1 MRMAGRRGIITA
13 AASGTGCAAALMFA
27 REGAAVCVVDRDGG
41 RAEEVVGD
49 IERAGGTA
57 FAVGADLSDDA
68 AARDIVAMTVKA
80 FGGIDFLWNHLGI
93 PGPAAVEDLDM
104 AQWDCAIDL
113 NMRSQFITTG
123 AALTE
128 MKKAGRG
135 SILFTSSVSGL
146 VSSPWSPVYGAAKA
160 GIIGL
165 AQSLARRYGPFGI
178 RVNAICPGPID
189 SPMLRVFVDR
199 PDQPHTKGMDV
210 EELVGKVATVTALGR
225 IAQPEEIAR
234 AALFLLSDDASYV
247 TGIAMPVDG
256 GMRA

>member
-13 AASGTGCAAALMFA
+13 AASGTGRAAALMFT
-27 REGAAVCVVDRDGG
+27 REGAAVCVVDRDGDK
-41 RAEEVVGD
+41 AEAVVGD
-49 IERAGGTA
+49 IRNAGGNA

-68 AARDIVAMTVKA
+68 AARDIVATTVRE

-104 AQWDCAIDL
+104 AQWDSAIDL
-113 NMRSQFITTG
+113 NLRSQFITTG

-128 MKKAGRG
+128 MKKAHRG

-165 AQSLARRYGPFGI
+165 AQSLARRYGSFGI

-189 SPMLRVFVDR
+189 TPMLRVFVDR

-210 EELVGKVATVTALGR
+210 EDLVGKVATVTALGR
-225 IAQPEEIAR
+225 VAQPEEIAR

>member
-1 MRMAGRRGIITA
+1 MAGRRGIITA
-13 AASGTGCAAALMFA
+13 AASGTGRAAALLFA
-27 REGAAVCVVDRDGG
+27 SEGASVCVVDRDGDK
-41 RAEEVVGD
+41 AEEVVGE
-49 IERAGGTA
+49 IRRAGGTA
-57 FAVGADLSDDA
+57 FAIAADLGDDTI
-68 AARDIVAMTVKA
+68 ARDIVTTTVRE
-80 FGGIDFLWNHLGI
+80 FGGIDYLWNHLGI

-104 AQWDCAIDL
+104 TQWDSAIDL

-123 AALTE
+123 AALKE

-165 AQSLARRYGPFGI
+165 AQSLARRYGPSGI

-189 SPMLRVFVDR
+189 TPMLRVFVDR
-199 PDQPHTKGMDV
+199 PDQPHTKGMDP
-210 EELVGKVATVTALGR
+210 EELVGKVAGVTALGR
-225 IAQPEEIAR
+225 LAKPEEIAR
-234 AALFLLSDDASYV
+234 AALFLLSDEASYV